1 MKSLCVTGGSSPGF
15 SPEYMN
21 TARSRGCVLVERDI
35 ELVNGGE
42 EVGLMGEVAST
53 VLQLI
58 GAAYSLV
65 IHC

>member
-21 TARSRGCVLVERDI
+21 TARSRGCLLVERNI
-35 ELVNGGE
+35 ELVYGGA
-42 EVGLMGEVAST
+42 EVGLMGGGST